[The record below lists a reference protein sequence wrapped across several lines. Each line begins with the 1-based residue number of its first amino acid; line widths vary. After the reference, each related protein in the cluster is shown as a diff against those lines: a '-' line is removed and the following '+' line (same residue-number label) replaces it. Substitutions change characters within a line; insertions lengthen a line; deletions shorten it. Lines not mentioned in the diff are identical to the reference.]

1 MYRDKPQINVSIC
14 LSMLLFWEG
23 FQGGKHLSS
32 KYPVYRMSDCSLPL
46 SSLAYPEKSQA
57 AAVLQAW
64 ENVRRQALW
73 TPGSFILHS
82 PRCLCPNHAAP
93 LRSLTCTLSFSP
105 LWTWKIIHVSLS
117 SSFPDFKE
125 LLPPSN
131 LRWLFRLNL
140 SLKGKK
146 GGGLRWR
153 TRRRKKI
160 WKWKQTTRSPARSH
174 ILLYIRWKKAKI
186 QLMNRC
192 HPESTQK
199 QSEVS
204 GKFCLHLHGLLIM
217 FWTNDSDYQLTLGIV
232 F

>member
-1 MYRDKPQINVSIC
+1 MVSIC
-14 LSMLLFWEG
+14 LANI
-23 FQGGKHLSS
+23 LSIGCLT
-32 KYPVYRMSDCSLPL
+32 VRCLSLPL
-46 SSLAYPEKSQA
+46 LIQKRARLPQCCRHEKMSAARPSEPRVHSYFTLPDAVSQPRCTSSLSD
-57 AAVLQAW
+57 
-64 ENVRRQALW
+64 
-73 TPGSFILHS
+73 LH
-82 PRCLCPNHAAP
+82 
-93 LRSLTCTLSFSP
+93 TLIQSP
-105 LWTWKIIHVSLS
+105 LNLKIIHVSLS

-131 LRWLFRLNL
+131 LRWLFLLNL